1 MADSKWSA
9 TKSSELADA
18 MYLFLEDTKPLSD
31 NETMPRVSVQLCE
44 LIDDTLSAVQ
54 RGAVDVAR
62 ARLDGRDR
70 GEYPRFLKMFADAID
85 ADMRGGYVDKTE
97 SARNRLV
104 WCALNQNSTL
114 SVESADFVVMQA
126 EWVGLDLAKI
136 SAVFRKAVPGF
147 AAWLTE
153 HGRDASPE

>member
-1 MADSKWSA
+1 MAGSEWSA
-9 TKSSELADA
+9 TKSSEIADA
-18 MYLFLEDTKPLSD
+18 MYLFLEKTNPPPDK
-31 NETMPRVSVQLCE
+31 ETMPRVSVQLCD
-44 LIDDTLSAVQ
+44 LIECTLSAVQ
-54 RGAVDVAR
+54 RAAVDVAR
-62 ARLDGRDR
+62 ARLDGRDH

-85 ADMRGGYVDKTE
+85 ADMRGGYVDKAE

-114 SVESADFVVMQA
+114 SLESADFVVMQA

-136 SAVFRKAVPGF
+136 SAVFRKAVPGY

-153 HGRDASPE
+153 HGRDALPK